1 MKLTSTETKILELL
15 MRHPGRIFSAEE
27 IYASVWK
34 EPIAYNGEKTVMVHI
49 RRIREKIEINPGEPE
64 YYYVHQYKPN
74 VKTIDGVRLLLAI
87 KDTDVYTPHFFLEL
101 DRLASNYQMILFTV
115 MISGGLFVLF
125 GFMSLITGKVRK
137 SALQDC
143 TEFTGNIW
151 LECKLIIIGALLLLC
166 YSFNLWYFNSY
177 LYARM
182 YGVHYLWLY
191 APMFAMMY
199 ILLLDWN
206 HNKGRIFKNSFIYRA
221 AGKLC
226 SCFKKAAWQRKASA
240 MYLAYFISGI
250 LLLLSGTLLW
260 CFMQNGTVYFVTQ
273 IPGNLL
279 HTLTILQL
287 AAGILLTLLSI
298 RLRRFV
304 SDTTAIANK
313 LTDISTGTPGKELV
327 VSDHSLLK
335 QAAANLNEV
344 EHGIETAVE
353 QNICANRMRVELIIN
368 VSHDLKTPLT
378 SIINYADLLCEEKL
392 PEPAREYADAL
403 RTKAYRPKGMVQD
416 VFELSKATS
425 GNLPIEKTR
434 LDLAKLV
441 RQTLADM
448 DERIQQSSLTFKL
461 SIVTEPRAHWY
472 Y

>member
-166 YSFNLWYFNSY
+166 YSFNLWYFNSS

-226 SCFKKAAWQRKASA
+226 SCFKKAA
-240 MYLAYFISGI
+240 
-250 LLLLSGTLLW
+250 
-260 CFMQNGTVYFVTQ
+260 
-273 IPGNLL
+273 
-279 HTLTILQL
+279 
-287 AAGILLTLLSI
+287 
-298 RLRRFV
+298 
-304 SDTTAIANK
+304 
-313 LTDISTGTPGKELV
+313 
-327 VSDHSLLK
+327 
-335 QAAANLNEV
+335 
-344 EHGIETAVE
+344 
-353 QNICANRMRVELIIN
+353 
-368 VSHDLKTPLT
+368 
-378 SIINYADLLCEEKL
+378 
-392 PEPAREYADAL
+392 
-403 RTKAYRPKGMVQD
+403 
-416 VFELSKATS
+416 
-425 GNLPIEKTR
+425 
-434 LDLAKLV
+434 
-441 RQTLADM
+441 
-448 DERIQQSSLTFKL
+448 
-461 SIVTEPRAHWY
+461 
-472 Y
+472 